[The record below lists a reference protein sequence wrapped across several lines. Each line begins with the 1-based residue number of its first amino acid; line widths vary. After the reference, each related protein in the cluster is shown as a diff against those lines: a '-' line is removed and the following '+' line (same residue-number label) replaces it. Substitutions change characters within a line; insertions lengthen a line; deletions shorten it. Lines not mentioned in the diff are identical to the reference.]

1 MVYVIDKSCVKNFQT
16 ISQDLEAL
24 NFLVRSLEKIKRV
37 IILLNKEDL
46 TVTNESQIK
55 KLIYAEL
62 KNYTN
67 MTFTSCSALS
77 GYGCFDALLN
87 VIGMPGKNFY
97 QKLNSK

>member
-1 MVYVIDKSCVKNFQT
+1 MYVIDKSCVKNIQT

-24 NFLVRSLEKIKRV
+24 NFLVQCLEDVKRV

-46 TVTNESQIK
+46 TVKNESQMK
-55 KLIYAEL
+55 QLIYAEL

-67 MTFTSCSALS
+67 MTIKSCSALS

-87 VIGMPGKNFY
+87 VIGMPSKNFY
-97 QKLNSK
+97 QKINSK